1 MYGMVSSNLLNTHR
15 QPVSIGYDLPPY
27 IWTPLALTFNATHVT
42 VYVNS
47 DTWSSSISLD
57 SIAVYRVNLTVGNS
71 TCKASN
77 NKELNISTSVS

>member
-1 MYGMVSSNLLNTHR
+1 MVIFILLNMHR

-27 IWTPLALTFNATHVT
+27 IWTPLALTFNATHVA

-57 SIAVYRVNLTVGNS
+57 AIAAYRVKMTVGN
-71 TCKASN
+71 TTRKASN
-77 NKELNISTSVS
+77 NRELNISSSVY

>member
-1 MYGMVSSNLLNTHR
+1 MFVMVIVILLNMHR

-42 VYVNS
+42 VFVNS

-57 SIAVYRVNLTVGNS
+57 AIAVYRVKMTVGNT
-71 TCKASN
+71 TCTDSKASN
-77 NKELNISTSVS
+77 N